1 MKSKKTR
8 KKKTSNLF
16 KIVRL
21 VVMMTLVIGLGACVL
36 LLIKYEPTLSALT
49 DAADMKIATIDVSTF
64 KSRETTKIYDDEENL
79 LKMLSAY
86 EYDYLTTDAI
96 PDDVKNATVAIED
109 ERFYEHNGIDLRA
122 YARVAWLFVKSG
134 GKTIQGGSGITQQ
147 LVKNI
152 FLTNEKSLKRK
163 YEEMVISLK
172 LEQIYSKDK
181 ILEFYLNNIYYNHG
195 AYGIG
200 AAAHTY
206 FSKTV
211 DELSLAETAMLV
223 GIPNRPEKYDPVDQ
237 FDNAVAR
244 KDVIL
249 GKMKELG
256 SITDQEYEEAIKEE
270 IVLTMPENDSEKEN
284 YAVSYTISEAAKKL
298 MELSGFEFLYD
309 FDSDEARKTY
319 QTEYN
324 TLYTEMDSKIRSGGY
339 SIYTSIN
346 QDKQTTLQQSL
357 NDGLSEFK
365 STDEESGLY
374 ETQGAGVCIDNDTG
388 NVVAIVGGR
397 TQKEAANTFNRAYLA
412 YRQPGSAIKPLIA
425 YTPAFDLGLLPLSLM
440 KDYKIEGGPKNS
452 HDKFYGNVTLRY
464 ATEISINTIPYQI
477 LLKYKPQNLLHYLT
491 DMEFSGIVDGDI
503 NAGIA
508 IGGFTKGIT
517 PVELAGGYSTLS
529 RNGSFIETTCLN
541 KLIDISGNV
550 VYENQHKSTQIYKE
564 ESAYMMTDVLQGA
577 VSENYATG
585 YGNKISGFQTAGK
598 TGTTNDMKDGWFAGY
613 TPRYTTVVWVGN
625 DTPSK
630 ISGLYGSTYP
640 ATIWRSFMTEIH
652 KEINEG
658 TEFVMPDTIFERY
671 VNLTTGEITDKASGG
686 VKELVTSEYID
697 YMEKSEDAKAASEAE
712 ILKKQQEEE
721 AAKLLEEAT
730 ISPEPT
736 IAPEVITEDPAT
748 GTDPV
753 EGDGTI
759 PGETPT
765 PPGIPEVTPAVT
777 PIPTAIP
784 APIGTEELIP

>member
-8 KKKTSNLF
+8 KKKKSNLF
-16 KIVRL
+16 KMVRL
-21 VVMMTLVIGLGACVL
+21 AMLMTLVFGLGACVL

-49 DAADMKIATIDVSTF
+49 DDADLKIATIDISTF
-64 KSRETTKIYDDEENL
+64 RSRETTKIYDDDEKL
-79 LKMLSAY
+79 LKTLSAY
-86 EYDYLTTDAI
+86 EYDYLTNDEI
-96 PDDVKNATVAIED
+96 PKNVKNATIAIED
-109 ERFYEHNGIDLRA
+109 ERFYEHNGIDLRS

-152 FLTNEKSLKRK
+152 FLTSEKSLKRK

-206 FSKTV
+206 FNKTV
-211 DELSLAETAMLV
+211 EELSLAETAMLV

-237 FDNAVAR
+237 FDNAMAR
-244 KDVIL
+244 KDVVL
-249 GKMKELG
+249 AKLKELG
-256 SITDQEYEEAIKEE
+256 YITDKQYEAAVSEE
-270 IVLTMPENDSEKEN
+270 IVLDMPENDSEKEN

-298 MELSGFEFLYD
+298 MELSGFEFQYD
-309 FDSDEARKTY
+309 FDSDSDRKTY
-319 QTEYN
+319 QVAYN

-346 QDKQTTLQQSL
+346 QDKQTTLQSSL
-357 NDGLSEFK
+357 NDGLSEFT
-365 STDEESGLY
+365 STDNESGLY
-374 ETQGAGVCIDNDTG
+374 ETQGAGVCIDNETG
-388 NVVAIVGGR
+388 SVVAIVGGR
-397 TQKEAANTFNRAYLA
+397 TQTDAANTFNRAYLA

-425 YTPAFDLGLLPLSLM
+425 YTPAFDLGLFPFSLM

-464 ATEISINTIPYQI
+464 AAELSINTIPYQI

-491 DMEFSGIVDGDI
+491 DMEFTGIVDGDV

-529 RNGSFIETTCLN
+529 RNGSFLETTCLN
-541 KLIDISGNV
+541 KIINIGGDVI
-550 VYENQHKSTQIYKE
+550 YENQQEETRIYKK
-564 ESAYMMTDVLQGA
+564 ESAYMMTDVLEGA
-577 VSENYATG
+577 VNESYATG

-630 ISGLYGSTYP
+630 INGLYGNTYP
-640 ATIWRSFMTEIH
+640 ATIWRSFMTKIH
-652 KEINEG
+652 KKLKKG
-658 TEFVMPDTIFERY
+658 TEFVMPDTILEKY
-671 VNLTTGEITDKASGG
+671 INLATGEIADRASGG
-686 VKELVTSEYID
+686 VKELVTSEYIE
-697 YMEKSEDAKAASEAE
+697 YMQKAEDEKAASEAE
-712 ILKKQQEEE
+712 ILKQQQEEA
-721 AAKLLEEAT
+721 AAKLFEEAT

-736 IAPEVITEDPAT
+736 VTPGVIIEDPIP
-748 GTDPV
+748 GTDPI
-753 EGDGTI
+753 EGGATP

-765 PPGIPEVTPAVT
+765 PPGIPEVTPIVT
-777 PIPTAIP
+777 PVPTAAP
-784 APIGTEELIP
+784 VPIGAEGTIQ